1 MITLG
6 EFRIYEH
13 PLAGPVPKIQIR
25 HDFEWVTDDVRADI
39 NAWLL
44 ETFGTTEHLYFIG
57 ESVVFASPKACAILR
72 NFT

>member
-6 EFRIYEH
+6 EFRIYEN
-13 PLAGPVPKIQIR
+13 PLAWPVPKIQIR
-25 HDFEWVTDDVRADI
+25 PGFEWVTDDVRADI

-44 ETFGTTEHLYFIG
+44 ETFGTTEYLYFIG
-57 ESVVFASPKACAILR
+57 GDVFASPKVCAILR